1 MKSSAALV
9 LLLSVLTGPYLA
21 PLLAQDQLD
30 LPGDVCTWFVNQ
42 DGSCVQCSISMC
54 GVWQNCPQAS
64 TLLFDSPYG
73 TKVRGGSGPSRVEA
87 YSDRRSIPCYN
98 VTGSN
103 TWDWM
108 KWAALTGRMSAI
120 GCFGS
125 HVQTLLWFNPDPA
138 DPKPWKVRN
147 NWHGTTD
154 KTAEYTEAQFRKHH
168 LASGQWVVILKTPP
182 PPPPPRYVTWW

>member
-1 MKSSAALV
+1 MVRCLLTV
-9 LLLSVLTGPYLA
+9 LLLLWGTQGI
-21 PLLAQDQLD
+21 AQDQLD

-54 GVWQNCPQAS
+54 GVWQNTPQAS
-64 TLLFDSPYG
+64 TLLFNSPYG
-73 TKVRGGSGPSRVEA
+73 TKVRGGSGPGRVESYA
-87 YSDRRSIPCYN
+87 DRRGIPVYN

-103 TWDWM
+103 TWEWM
-108 KWAALTGRMSAI
+108 KWGAETHRMSAI

-125 HVQTLLWFNPDPA
+125 HFQTLLWFNHDPA

-154 KTAEYTEAQFRKHH
+154 KVNEYTESEFRRHH
-168 LASGQWVVILKTPP
+168 LNSGQWIVILKTPP
-182 PPPPPRYVTWW
+182 PPHKPIYVKWW